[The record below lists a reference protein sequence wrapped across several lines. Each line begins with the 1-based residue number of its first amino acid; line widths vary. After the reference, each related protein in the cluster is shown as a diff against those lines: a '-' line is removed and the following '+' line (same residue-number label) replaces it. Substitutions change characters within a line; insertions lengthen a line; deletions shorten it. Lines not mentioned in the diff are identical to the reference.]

1 MINKIYKVIN
11 NKFPRILKFV
21 FSLRYLILIFSVS
34 LLLFLNI
41 PIFFDYK
48 NKQEIIK
55 NYLLKNYDIEIKEIK
70 SIKFKPFPKPHLELK
85 NLKLN
90 LSTNFVYDVNS
101 LKIYPELFSIYN
113 FNKFEV
119 KKIKL
124 RDINAVSD
132 FINLKEFIISILK
145 LKKNIIFQNLNF
157 QVQDVNNP
165 VINIENIYFKNFGFG
180 RNKIDGKIFEKKFT
194 IILSDNLKRI
204 NFDLDNSGVSTEI
217 NINENILSRNIK
229 GNFKGKIL
237 KSSLKSDFIFRGDS
251 LDLKNFFFRSKN
263 LSFDSDGSIKIK
275 PFFQIETQSNLKNLN
290 QNFFQNLN
298 LNNLINYKEFIKRIN
313 LTNILNFEKK
323 NLAKI

>member
-55 NYLLKNYDIEIKEIK
+55 SYLLKNYDIEIKEIK

-132 FINLKEFIISILK
+132 FINLKEFIISIFK
-145 LKKNIIFQNLNF
+145 LKI
-157 QVQDVNNP
+157 
-165 VINIENIYFKNFGFG
+165 
-180 RNKIDGKIFEKKFT
+180 
-194 IILSDNLKRI
+194 
-204 NFDLDNSGVSTEI
+204 
-217 NINENILSRNIK
+217 
-229 GNFKGKIL
+229 
-237 KSSLKSDFIFRGDS
+237 
-251 LDLKNFFFRSKN
+251 
-263 LSFDSDGSIKIK
+263 
-275 PFFQIETQSNLKNLN
+275 
-290 QNFFQNLN
+290 
-298 LNNLINYKEFIKRIN
+298 
-313 LTNILNFEKK
+313 
-323 NLAKI
+323 

>member
-55 NYLLKNYDIEIKEIK
+55 SYLLKNYDIEIKEIK

-119 KKIKL
+119 KKNKITRHKCSFGFYKFK
-124 RDINAVSD
+124 RIYY
-132 FINLKEFIISILK
+132 
-145 LKKNIIFQNLNF
+145 Q
-157 QVQDVNNP
+157 
-165 VINIENIYFKNFGFG
+165 YFKIKKKYNFP
-180 RNKIDGKIFEKKFT
+180 KFKF
-194 IILSDNLKRI
+194 S
-204 NFDLDNSGVSTEI
+204 S
-217 NINENILSRNIK
+217 SRCK
-229 GNFKGKIL
+229 
-237 KSSLKSDFIFRGDS
+237 
-251 LDLKNFFFRSKN
+251 
-263 LSFDSDGSIKIK
+263 
-275 PFFQIETQSNLKNLN
+275 
-290 QNFFQNLN
+290 
-298 LNNLINYKEFIKRIN
+298 
-313 LTNILNFEKK
+313 
-323 NLAKI
+323 